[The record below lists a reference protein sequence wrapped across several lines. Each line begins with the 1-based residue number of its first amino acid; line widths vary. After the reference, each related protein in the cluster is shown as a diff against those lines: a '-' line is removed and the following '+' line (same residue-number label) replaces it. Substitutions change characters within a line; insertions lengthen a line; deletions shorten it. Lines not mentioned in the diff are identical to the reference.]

1 MTPLA
6 YLLLVLAQLAGL
18 LLIPFGL
25 PGIWIQAGALIA
37 YAWWTDFAVV
47 GLVPIIIV
55 LFLALLAEIAEF
67 LLGGR
72 FAKRYGGSR
81 RAAFGAIIGGIIG
94 AVMGLPIPLI
104 GSIIGA
110 FVGSFAGAA
119 IFEFTTGR
127 GVGPAARAGWGAFVG
142 RVVATALKSG
152 VGVLIAVLSLLTAL
166 G

>member
-1 MTPLA
+1 MTGLA

-37 YAWWTDFAVV
+37 YAWWTDFTAV
-47 GLVPIIIV
+47 GIVPIILV
-55 LFLALLAEIAEF
+55 LFLALMAEIAEF

-72 FAKRYGGSR
+72 YARRYGGGK
-81 RAAFGAIIGGIIG
+81 RAAFGAIVGGIVG
-94 AVMGLPIPLI
+94 AVMGLPIPLV

-119 IFEFTTGR
+119 IFEWTTGR
-127 GVGPAARAGWGAFVG
+127 GVGPAAKAGWGAFVG
-142 RVVATALKSG
+142 RVVATAHKGG